1 MEERLDQLIVNA
13 RNLQLDKVNT
23 KAIAA
28 GVAAAATECEADA
41 ARQIDQDG
49 RRQGGERESRRGRIG
64 HNRSNAK
71 RLLGNEHIFYCSG
84 KTHQIRLGE
93 LNPDVHVAARCSYR
107 NADAY
112 AVLFFR

>member
-41 ARQIDQDG
+41 ARQIDQYG
-49 RRQGGERESRRGRIG
+49 RRHQGGEREGQGGVESVTTDRTPNGYWAMNTFFIAL
-64 HNRSNAK
+64 AK
-71 RLLGNEHIFYCSG
+71 HVRYDLGSLI
-84 KTHQIRLGE
+84 QLI
-93 LNPDVHVAARCSYR
+93 
-107 NADAY
+107 
-112 AVLFFR
+112 